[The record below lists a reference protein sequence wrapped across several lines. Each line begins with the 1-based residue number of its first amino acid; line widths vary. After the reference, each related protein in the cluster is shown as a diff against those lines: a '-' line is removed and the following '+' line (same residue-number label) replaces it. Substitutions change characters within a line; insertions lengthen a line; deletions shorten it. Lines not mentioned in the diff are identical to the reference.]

1 MGDLRGIELA
11 RDGRITCRNHTR
23 YGYERLAR
31 GIYRREVPTEPKAG
45 WWALVRGVMTAYA
58 RTPVILCG
66 PTALQVLGVALP
78 TSLEDWRRCH
88 VIAGSRCR
96 PERTCVVTHRA
107 VREPVAW
114 RIVGGA
120 PVCHPVDAWLELH
133 GATDDELVEVGDGL
147 LRRQRPL
154 LTMGGLT
161 SRLDEL
167 SGTTGVKRAR
177 RLVRLLRVG
186 TDSPYETRTRLMLVR
201 AGLPCPQVNLAVP
214 CRSGMT
220 YHVDLGYEIERVAV
234 EYDGAVHVG
243 DRRQMEL
250 DALRRRQLQDE
261 GWMVINVTAD
271 QLRHPGD
278 LLASIE
284 QALILRRAAAARRS

>member
-1 MGDLRGIELA
+1 MA
-11 RDGRITCRNHTR
+11 
-23 YGYERLAR
+23 
-31 GIYRREVPTEPKAG
+31 
-45 WWALVRGVMTAYA
+45 AYA
-58 RTPVILCG
+58 GERVVVCG
-66 PTALQVLGVALP
+66 PTALQALGVALP
-78 TSLEDWRRCH
+78 RTLADWRRCH
-88 VIAGSRCR
+88 VAVGSGHR
-96 PERTCVVTHRA
+96 PERPEVVAHRL

-114 RIVGGA
+114 RIVGGV
-120 PVCHPVDAWLELH
+120 PVCHPVDAWLQLH
-133 GATDDELVEVGDGL
+133 GATDDQLVEVGDGL

-284 QALILRRAAAARRS
+284 QALILRRAAIAGPRDDRDLRVRGRIRG